1 MQRTGTSDIR
11 HGSTKRR
18 SKITATVALAGVSLL
33 SFTGIQLASSQVA
46 SAAATQTTIGS
57 GFNGPFGVAVDSSG
71 YIFVADTFNSQ
82 IVKMNA
88 DGTNQTPI
96 GSEFHSPFGV
106 AVDSSGHVFVA
117 DTGNSRIVKM
127 NADGTNQTAIG
138 SEFHSPIGVAV
149 DSSGHVF
156 VADTNNNQIVEM
168 NADGSNQ
175 TTIASGLDSP
185 QGVAVDSSGHVFVAD
200 FYNNRIMEMN
210 ADGSNQTNIGSG
222 FYNPSGVAVD
232 GSGHVFAADFDHNRI
247 VEMNADGSN
256 QTNIGSGFSLPS
268 GVAVDSSGHVF
279 VADSGNNR
287 IVKLS
292 FGIADTT
299 LPDATHGV
307 AYAPVQLQ
315 TVLPG
320 TSTIPYT
327 TTLKWGKGTLPPP
340 NTTGTGV
347 PTPTTALP
355 KGMKLSS
362 TGVLSGTPSK
372 KLLPGTYDVIVAVTE
387 TVSTVNAAGH
397 QVKTKTTVN
406 ATIPV
411 TIN

>member
-1 MQRTGTSDIR
+1 MKRTGTSDIR

-33 SFTGIQLASSQVA
+33 SFVGIQVASSQVA

-57 GFNGPFGVAVDSSG
+57 GFNGPYGVAVDSSG

-88 DGTNQTPI
+88 DGTNQTNI
-96 GSEFHSPFGV
+96 GSGFFSPFGV

-117 DTGNSRIVKM
+117 DTSNSRIVKM
-127 NADGTNQTAIG
+127 NADGSSQTTIASG
-138 SEFHSPIGVAV
+138 FTPIGVAV
-149 DSSGHVF
+149 DSLGHVF
-156 VADTNNNQIVEM
+156 VADT
-168 NADGSNQ
+168 SN
-175 TTIASGLDSP
+175 
-185 QGVAVDSSGHVFVAD
+185 
-200 FYNNRIMEMN
+200 
-210 ADGSNQTNIGSG
+210 
-222 FYNPSGVAVD
+222 
-232 GSGHVFAADFDHNRI
+232 NRI

-256 QTNIGSGFSLPS
+256 QTNIGSGFYIPS

-279 VADSGNNR
+279 VADSGNSR

-327 TTLKWGKGTLPPP
+327 TTFKWGKGTLPPP

-355 KGMKLSS
+355 KGMKLSYA
-362 TGVLSGTPSK
+362 GVLSGTPSM

-387 TVSTVNAAGH
+387 TVSTINAAGH
-397 QVKTKTTVN
+397 RVKTKTTVN
-406 ATIPV
+406 ATIP
-411 TIN
+411 ININ

>member
-1 MQRTGTSDIR
+1 MKRTGTSDIR

-33 SFTGIQLASSQVA
+33 SFVGIQVASSQVA

-57 GFNGPFGVAVDSSG
+57 GFNGPYGVAVDSSG

-88 DGTNQTPI
+88 DGTNQTNI
-96 GSEFHSPFGV
+96 GSGFFSPFGV

-117 DTGNSRIVKM
+117 DTSNSRIVKM
-127 NADGTNQTAIG
+127 NADGSSQTTIASG
-138 SEFHSPIGVAV
+138 FTPIGVAV
-149 DSSGHVF
+149 DSLGHVF
-156 VADTNNNQIVEM
+156 VADTSNNRIVEM

-185 QGVAVDSSGHVFVAD
+185 QGVAVDSSGHIFVAD
-200 FYNNRIMEMN
+200 FYNNRIVEMN
-210 ADGSNQTNIGSG
+210 ADGTNQTNIGSG

-232 GSGHVFAADFDHNRI
+232 GSGQVFVADYGHNRI

-256 QTNIGSGFSLPS
+256 QTNIGSGFYIPS

-279 VADSGNNR
+279 VADSGNSR

-320 TSTIPYT
+320 TSTSPYAT
-327 TTLKWGKGTLPPP
+327 TFKWGKGTLPPP

-355 KGMKLSS
+355 KGMKLSKD
-362 TGVLSGTPSK
+362 GVLSGTPSM

-387 TVSTVNAAGH
+387 TVSTINAAGH
-397 QVKTKTTVN
+397 RIKTKTTVN
-406 ATIPV
+406 ATIPI

>member
-1 MQRTGTSDIR
+1 M
-11 HGSTKRR
+11 
-18 SKITATVALAGVSLL
+18 
-33 SFTGIQLASSQVA
+33 
-46 SAAATQTTIGS
+46 
-57 GFNGPFGVAVDSSG
+57 
-71 YIFVADTFNSQ
+71 
-82 IVKMNA
+82 
-88 DGTNQTPI
+88 
-96 GSEFHSPFGV
+96 
-106 AVDSSGHVFVA
+106 
-117 DTGNSRIVKM
+117 
-127 NADGTNQTAIG
+127 
-138 SEFHSPIGVAV
+138 
-149 DSSGHVF
+149 
-156 VADTNNNQIVEM
+156 
-168 NADGSNQ
+168 
-175 TTIASGLDSP
+175 
-185 QGVAVDSSGHVFVAD
+185 
-200 FYNNRIMEMN
+200 
-210 ADGSNQTNIGSG
+210 
-222 FYNPSGVAVD
+222 
-232 GSGHVFAADFDHNRI
+232 
-247 VEMNADGSN
+247 
-256 QTNIGSGFSLPS
+256 
-268 GVAVDSSGHVF
+268 F

-355 KGMKLSS
+355 KGMKLSKD
-362 TGVLSGTPSK
+362 GVLSGTPSK

-406 ATIPV
+406 ATIPI